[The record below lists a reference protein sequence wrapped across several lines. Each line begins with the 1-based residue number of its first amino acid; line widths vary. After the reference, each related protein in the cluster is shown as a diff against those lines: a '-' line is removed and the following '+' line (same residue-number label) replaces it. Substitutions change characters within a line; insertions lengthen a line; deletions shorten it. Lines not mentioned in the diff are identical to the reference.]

1 MTLATTL
8 ATTTTR
14 PPRATTAASTASRA
28 RATASSTSRRV
39 ACVAR
44 ARRER
49 EDEVRRSVDAG
60 SLADG
65 RVNRFVERER
75 GEKRAERA
83 VVGFWQTFAERAS
96 EARRRH
102 FDGRKT
108 IDGKSSERK

>member
-1 MTLATTL
+1 MATK
-8 ATTTTR
+8 TR
-14 PPRATTAASTASRA
+14 PGRAATVVS
-28 RATASSTSRRV
+28 ATARGVVVV
-39 ACVAR
+39 AG
-44 ARRER
+44 REP
-49 EDEVRRSVDAG
+49 EDEVRRRVDAE

-75 GEKRAERA
+75 GEERAERA

-108 IDGKSSERK
+108 IDGKTSRK

>member
-1 MTLATTL
+1 MTL
-8 ATTTTR
+8 ATTTT
-14 PPRATTAASTASRA
+14 ATTTTTA
-28 RATASSTSRRV
+28 RATVVRASARGV
-39 ACVAR
+39 VVVAR
-44 ARRER
+44 AGREP
-49 EDEVRRSVDAG
+49 EDEVRRRVDAE

-75 GEKRAERA
+75 GEERAERA

-108 IDGKSSERK
+108 IDGKTSRK

>member
-1 MTLATTL
+1 MTLATT
-8 ATTTTR
+8 TRPTTR
-14 PPRATTAASTASRA
+14 PTTAASSTASRA
-28 RATASSTSRRV
+28 RATASSTARRV
-39 ACVAR
+39 VVVAR
-44 ARRER
+44 AGRER

-108 IDGKSSERK
+108 IDGKSSKRK

>member
-1 MTLATTL
+1 MTLATT
-8 ATTTTR
+8 TR
-14 PPRATTAASTASRA
+14 V
-28 RATASSTSRRV
+28 RATATKTRAGRGATLVRASARGV
-39 ACVAR
+39 VVVAR
-44 ARRER
+44 AGREP
-49 EDEVRRSVDAG
+49 EDEVRRRVDAE

-75 GEKRAERA
+75 GEERAERA

-108 IDGKSSERK
+108 IDGKTSRK

>member
-1 MTLATTL
+1 MTL
-8 ATTTTR
+8 ATTTTATATVTVTVTR
-14 PPRATTAASTASRA
+14 RGRAVTVVRASRA
-28 RATASSTSRRV
+28 TARGV
-39 ACVAR
+39 VVVAR
-44 ARRER
+44 AGREP
-49 EDEVRRSVDAG
+49 EDEVRRRVDAE

-75 GEKRAERA
+75 GEERAERA

-108 IDGKSSERK
+108 IDGKTSRK

>member
-1 MTLATTL
+1 MTLATT
-8 ATTTTR
+8 TRPTTTR
-14 PPRATTAASTASRA
+14 PTTAASSIASRA
-28 RATASSTSRRV
+28 RATASSTARRV
-39 ACVAR
+39 FVVAR
-44 ARRER
+44 AGRER